1 VKTAGKG
8 FYVGGDIDD
17 CLSSGGRVG
26 CSSGVTVWGEGQLQ
40 DEIDKGFWIV
50 VDSDLDIFDKVR

>member
-1 VKTAGKG
+1 M
-8 FYVGGDIDD
+8 
-17 CLSSGGRVG
+17 SSGGRVG

>member
-1 VKTAGKG
+1 MFPFKQN
-8 FYVGGDIDD
+8 GDNANYK
-17 CLSSGGRVG
+17 R
-26 CSSGVTVWGEGQLQ
+26 Q